1 MKLLFSS
8 ILLAATSSA
17 RPSAFSALEATG
29 GLVVSRANQLIP
41 VVVGGPQ
48 DTFAPNSVVAAVGD
62 VIQFQF
68 SNGNHT
74 ATQSTPEAPC
84 TPLANG
90 MNSGHIPFQDGQ
102 TDVGTFN
109 MPVTS
114 AAPMFIF
121 CATGPHCQ
129 EGQVM
134 VINPANSQQV
144 VDFVKAAQGTTSS
157 VDSPTIAGGIAG
169 KITIGTAAFVPA
181 PAQAAAPGGAPAAP
195 APAAPAAS
203 SAAPSAPAAAPA
215 V

>member
-29 GLVVSRANQLIP
+29 GLVGVYMESELRMLHSLIITVSRANQLIP

-121 CATGPHCQ
+121 CATG
-129 EGQVM
+129 
-134 VINPANSQQV
+134 
-144 VDFVKAAQGTTSS
+144 
-157 VDSPTIAGGIAG
+157 
-169 KITIGTAAFVPA
+169 
-181 PAQAAAPGGAPAAP
+181 
-195 APAAPAAS
+195 
-203 SAAPSAPAAAPA
+203 
-215 V
+215 

>member
-1 MKLLFSS
+1 MRGD
-8 ILLAATSSA
+8 LA
-17 RPSAFSALEATG
+17 
-29 GLVVSRANQLIP
+29 LVKSCWLTITVNPKVRANQIIP

-74 ATQSTPEAPC
+74 ATQSTADAAC
-84 TPLANG
+84 TPMDG
-90 MNSGHIPFQDGQ
+90 GVNSGHIPFQDGQ

-114 AAPMFIF
+114 TDPMFIY

-134 VINPANSQQV
+134 VINPANAQQV
-144 VDFVKAAQGTTSS
+144 VDYVKASQATNAS
-157 VDSPTIAGGIAG
+157 VDGTGVVGGTVG
-169 KITIGTAAFVPA
+169 KISLDTAAFVPA
-181 PAQAAAPGGAPAAP
+181 LAQQAAPPPPA
-195 APAAPAAS
+195 
-203 SAAPSAPAAAPA
+203 
-215 V
+215 